1 LLFYANTPEMLVSV
15 GVLEVGMHF
24 FAFDMLKP
32 GAHGACTD
40 GLYLNC
46 W

>member
-24 FAFDMLKP
+24 FAFDMLNRERM
-32 GAHGACTD
+32 AHAQTASI
-40 GLYLNC
+40 
-46 W
+46 